1 MVARLSNNECK
12 QLASLKTKKYRSQQ
26 KLFLVEGEKLVE
38 EALKSHI
45 PVKAIVA
52 LDSWW
57 QAQPRK
63 LEGITCL
70 TASPQQIKQL
80 SLMVTPPPVVAVVHI
95 PNYQL
100 NIKELQQKIT
110 LALENIQDPGNLG
123 TIIRIAD
130 WYGIDHVICSH
141 ESVEAFNPKVIQSS
155 MGSIFR
161 VKVHYNNLIQFCK
174 ETGALQIPLVGTFL
188 EGENMYTARLPASGV
203 LVMGNESKGISDELA
218 KLIEKRVTIPSI
230 NASQVHAESLNVAMA
245 TAIVCSEWMRKI
257 HWSAG
262 Q

>member
-1 MVARLSNNECK
+1 MVARLSHNECK
-12 QLASLKTKKYRSQQ
+12 QLASLKMKKYRSQQ
-26 KLFLVEGEKLVE
+26 KLFLIEGEKLVE
-38 EALKSHI
+38 EAFRSDMT
-45 PVKAIVA
+45 VKAIIV

-57 QAQPRK
+57 QEHSRNIA
-63 LEGITCL
+63 GITCL
-70 TASPQQIKQL
+70 TATAQQIKQL
-80 SLMVTPPPVVAVVHI
+80 SLMVTPPPMLAVVHT
-95 PNYQL
+95 PNYPLEVQS
-100 NIKELQQKIT
+100 LQHKIT
-110 LALENIQDPGNLG
+110 IALENIQDPGNLG

-130 WYGIDHVICSH
+130 WFGIENVVCSH

-161 VKVHYNNLIQFCK
+161 VKVHYTDLKQFFK
-174 ETGALQIPLVGTFL
+174 ETGTMHIPLVGTFL
-188 EGENMYTARLPASGV
+188 EGENLYTAHLPTSGI
-203 LVMGNESKGISDELA
+203 LVMGNESKGISDGLA
-218 KLIEKRVTIPSI
+218 KHIEKRVTIPSI